1 MAAIGFMRS
10 RRALDRYRKE
20 TGKTPEQLTGGWR
33 LAYDRIYDKDA
44 GAIAQVKKY
53 QWRDGTLSTGFFTS
67 AGGAHDLKSR
77 MYAAGHTLEFLVAAL
92 SPNELQEPWVVLAV
106 ERLLDEFAETKS
118 LDVECGTLYHAAH
131 ALKLYRQAC
140 WRIAGPSPPVLAGCL
155 SSEAGTMKQSKHV
168 KQFRTPLEIPAGCL
182 VAPTRLLRASSCA
195 KPVGQFDSD
204 VYYNRKDVS
213 ELKSKD
219 EWHKLGRK
227 VKARQEPLAERGVPE
242 PLALFAEWQ
251 TQ

>member
-1 MAAIGFMRS
+1 
-10 RRALDRYRKE
+10 
-20 TGKTPEQLTGGWR
+20 
-33 LAYDRIYDKDA
+33 
-44 GAIAQVKKY
+44 
-53 QWRDGTLSTGFFTS
+53 
-67 AGGAHDLKSR
+67 
-77 MYAAGHTLEFLVAAL
+77 
-92 SPNELQEPWVVLAV
+92 
-106 ERLLDEFAETKS
+106 
-118 LDVECGTLYHAAH
+118 
-131 ALKLYRQAC
+131 
-140 WRIAGPSPPVLAGCL
+140 
-155 SSEAGTMKQSKHV
+155 MKQSKHV
-168 KQFRTPLEIPAGCL
+168 KQFRTPVDIPAGCL
-182 VAPTRLLRASSCA
+182 VAPSAFYVPRPRA